1 MKNQLI
7 LAVSTIATTLFAN
20 QLPDMISNLNHTE
33 NQSVSQ
39 VVQQEEVEQQ
49 NIVAQNTEEIAK
61 KVAEEAVKQAA
72 EEESAKQAAEEES
85 AKQAA
90 AQEAAKQA
98 AAQEAAKQAV
108 EEEADKQAAAQQA
121 AQQAATQQSTQPSRI
136 KISAARAK
144 EIALAQVSGTIVE
157 FSQDFDE
164 YIPKYEITIRNGNVE
179 YEFDISAVD
188 GSILSREVD
197 YDDYDYDDRYD
208 DDRYDDDRYD
218 D

>member
-61 KVAEEAVKQAA
+61 KVAEE
-72 EEESAKQAAEEES
+72 
-85 AKQAA
+85 
-90 AQEAAKQA
+90 EAAKQA
-98 AAQEAAKQAV
+98 AAQEAVKQAAAQEADKQAV
-108 EEEADKQAAAQQA
+108 EEEAAKQAAAQQA

-218 D
+218 DDRYDD